1 MVGNEGF
8 VGNVLIPI
16 SRYEELLDAES
27 RLQVLI
33 ELLKQKECLST
44 LEICTICGY
53 SEVGIEIQ
61 RISDERYEHRI
72 KKRLMEDG
80 EVDED

>member
-16 SRYEELLDAES
+16 SRYEELLDCES

-33 ELLKQKECLST
+33 DLLKQKECLST

-53 SEVGIEIQ
+53 PKVGIEIQ
-61 RISDERYEHRI
+61 RISDERYEQRI
-72 KKRLMEDG
+72 KKRLMEEG
-80 EVDED
+80 SVDED